1 MYTVQDVMDLGSRHP
16 KSLTKPPSKEWVA
29 TITYTS
35 GSTGL
40 PKGAVLTEAELNREF
55 QTQYGF
61 FSPLVTVAYMPLAHS
76 MQRTTN
82 WLTFANGGRI
92 AIFDGEMTELFDF
105 VSVARPST
113 FSAVPRVW
121 NILYTRYKEALES
134 EAAQVSDDLRPVV
147 EEDIRKRFEAVLGD
161 RVKTISFGGAPTSE
175 DVKKWIRSTFR
186 HCIVSEGY
194 GATEVGGIA
203 VNGTRR
209 AEIGAVLG
217 FQKNRPCSL

>member
-1 MYTVQDVMDLGSRHP
+1 MGEKRP
-16 KSLTKPPSKEWVA
+16 KPLVRPPSKDWIA

-40 PKGAVLTEAELNREF
+40 PKGAVLTDAELNREF

-61 FSPLVTVAYMPLAHS
+61 YSPLVAVAYMPLAHS

-92 AIFDGEMTELFDF
+92 AIFDGDMSELFDF

-121 NILYTRYKEALES
+121 NLLYTKYKEALEF
-134 EAAQVSDDLRPVV
+134 EVAEVSDDLKKVV
-147 EEDIRKRFEAVLGD
+147 EEDVRTRFEKILGD
-161 RVKTISFGGAPTSE
+161 RIRSISFGGAPTSE
-175 DVKKWIRSTFR
+175 EVKKWIRATFR
-186 HCIVSEGY
+186 NVIVSEGY

-203 VNGTRR
+203 VNGMRR
-209 AEIGAVLG
+209 AEIGTSSFVDDVFLG
-217 FQKNRPCSL
+217 PFD